1 MSNLYNDFLGLLP
14 SHPVLLGTVKAVS
27 GESHRVELLGGSSI
41 LCLSQKVYPVGQKV
55 FVQKKAIL
63 SEAPNNTVVQF
74 RV

>member
-1 MSNLYNDFLGLLP
+1 MSNLYSAFLGLIP
-14 SHPVLLGTVKAVS
+14 SYPVLVGTVKAVS
-27 GESHRVELLGGSSI
+27 GEAHKIELLGGSTI
-41 LCLSQKVYPVGQKV
+41 LCMSQKAYPIGQKV